1 MENSSI
7 KDWGITI
14 LRVVVGIVYLVH
26 GSQKL
31 FIYGFNGVEGAFTH
45 MGIPMPALTAPLVLL
60 LEFLGGIGL
69 IAGLLTR
76 WLAILFA
83 IEMAVAVIKVHF
95 AGGFFLPQ
103 GYEYALTLAGA
114 NVALAMAGPGAGA
127 LDHGLGKLRPRAGT
141 MVDPV

>member
-1 MENSSI
+1 MRDTYRWSGAGLIRWFAVRPPAGTAGLAIKTERRSKPMENSSM

-45 MGIPMPALTAPLVLL
+45 MGIPMPALTGPLVLL

-83 IEMAVAVIKVHF
+83 
-95 AGGFFLPQ
+95 
-103 GYEYALTLAGA
+103 
-114 NVALAMAGPGAGA
+114 
-127 LDHGLGKLRPRAGT
+127 
-141 MVDPV
+141 